1 MLLRSFTSPERRIL
15 QILIVVTI
23 VSRLALAFR
32 PEWKICSRPFIDDA
46 FYIFNVSQHIA
57 AGAGLT
63 VDGIHQ
69 TNGIQPLITFIYAPL
84 FAIARGDSLLGLR
97 FCFILVAL
105 WDALSVLFIAKLIR
119 RLFRQNPNNESP
131 LWCHPPII
139 GAFLWTVSY
148 SIQVHTTN
156 GLETGLYSFLL
167 ICCCYNYATIRSF
180 NTKPSY
186 YQWIGFGT
194 LLGITVLAR
203 IDSVIFVIVL
213 ALVELFRF
221 KGKAIKHVTVFT
233 AIALIISSP
242 WWIFNFTVFGSVMPQ
257 SGQSEM
263 ERFLLDY
270 NIFFGASTI
279 ANMFTVVF
287 FLPKYSLPH
296 WFHGVWFVF
305 MSLFVFVVA
314 RRFHIWKYLQQNLNL
329 ASLLP
334 LFIFGFVLVF
344 YYIFFFAAP
353 YFLERYFQPLRIFWI
368 IMVASS
374 IPILYKVYQ
383 LLPSRKALVTRI
395 ALFIFSIVATGFT
408 IWGYGHN
415 FIMDEPIDLYKAAI
429 WAREHP
435 QAKIGM
441 TQSGIASFLSPNVI
455 NLDGKVNVEALS
467 AIQHSD
473 IGTYIVSSKL
483 DYINDWIGLSGP
495 LVLSA
500 SQHGAVFEPIDTLDA
515 VIIYKRK
522 R

>member
-1 MLLRSFTSPERRIL
+1 MILRSFTAQERRIL
-15 QILIVVTI
+15 QILIFITI

-69 TNGIQPLITFIYAPL
+69 TNGIQPLITFIYAPF

-97 FCFILVAL
+97 LCFILVAL

-119 RLFRQNPNNESP
+119 RLFRQNPNDETP
-131 LWCHPPII
+131 LWCRPPII
-139 GAFLWTVSY
+139 AAFLWTVLY

-167 ICCCYNYATIRSF
+167 ICCCYNYATIRSQK
-180 NTKPSY
+180 TKPSY
-186 YQWIGFGT
+186 YQWIGFGV

-203 IDSVIFVIVL
+203 IDSVIFVIVF
-213 ALVELFRF
+213 AFVELFRL
-221 KGKAIKHVTVFT
+221 KEKAIIHVAVFGT
-233 AIALIISSP
+233 IALIISSP

-263 ERFLLDY
+263 ERFVLDF
-270 NIFFGASTI
+270 NIFCGASTI

-287 FLPKYSLPH
+287 FLPKFSLPY

-305 MSLFVFVVA
+305 MSLFVYVVA
-314 RRFHIWKYLQQNLNL
+314 RRFHVWKYLQQNVNL
-329 ASLLP
+329 ASLSP
-334 LFIFGFVLVF
+334 LFFFGLVLVL

-368 IMVASS
+368 ILVASS
-374 IPILYKVYQ
+374 IPLLHKVYQ
-383 LLPSRKALVTRI
+383 LLSPRRALLTRI
-395 ALFIFSIVATGFT
+395 GLSIFSIVAAGFT

-415 FIMDEPIDLYKAAI
+415 FIMNEPIDLYKAAI

-435 QAKIGM
+435 HAKIGM

-455 NLDGKVNVEALS
+455 NLDGKVNIEALA

-473 IGTYIVSSKL
+473 IGGYIVSHNL

-500 SQHGAVFEPIDTLDA
+500 SRHGAVFEPIDTLDA